1 MRLPHTPLTHVSHEI
16 ITCSNSRV
24 HTSYENFEFSIFDAL
39 IQYSYK
45 LNGMNSVF
53 LSSFTALSA
62 RVGALTVAL
71 LLALTSWSWSMAQS
85 QLDKMQTL
93 AQERY
98 GAAALESVVMW
109 RKLLEEARN
118 LSEDEKLKTVNVF
131 FNRRIRYVSDQE
143 VWGQTDYWASPL
155 EFMGKSAGD
164 CEDYAIA
171 KYMTLQILGIPTDK
185 LRMIYVRARF
195 GGPNSTNSEAHM
207 VLGYYATP
215 SDEPLILDSLV
226 GSIRP
231 AASRTD
237 LMPIFSFNTQGL
249 WVGGATS
256 SAADPTARLSQWRA
270 VMERM
275 KQEGLHP

>member
-1 MRLPHTPLTHVSHEI
+1 MTNTLLSHI
-16 ITCSNSRV
+16 
-24 HTSYENFEFSIFDAL
+24 
-39 IQYSYK
+39 
-45 LNGMNSVF
+45 
-53 LSSFTALSA
+53 
-62 RVGALTVAL
+62 GALARRCGGWTLAL
-71 LLALTSWSWSMAQS
+71 LLALTVWSWSAAQS
-85 QLDKMQTL
+85 QLDKMQAL

-98 GAAALESVVMW
+98 GPVALESVIAW
-109 RKLLEEARN
+109 RKLMEEARN
-118 LSEDEKLKTVNVF
+118 LPEDEKLKAVNVF

-171 KYMTLQILGIPTDK
+171 KYMSLQMIGVSPDK

-195 GGPNSTNSEAHM
+195 GGANSTNSEAHM
-207 VLGYYATP
+207 VLGYYANP
-215 SDEPLILDSLV
+215 NDEPLILDSLV

-237 LMPIFSFNTQGL
+237 LLPIFSFNTQGL

-270 VMERM
+270 VVERM
-275 KQEGLHP
+275 KQEGLNP

>member
-1 MRLPHTPLTHVSHEI
+1 MRLPHTPLTQASHEI
-16 ITCSNSRV
+16 ITCSGFRV
-24 HTSYENFEFSIFDAL
+24 HNSCKKLESGTFGTL
-39 IQYSYK
+39 IQFAYK
-45 LNGMNSVF
+45 LSPMVSAF
-53 LSSFTALSA
+53 LSCFSALPGRA
-62 RVGALTVAL
+62 GAWMPAVV
-71 LLALTSWSWSMAQS
+71 LALTAWSFSVAQN
-85 QLDKMQTL
+85 QLDKMQAL

-109 RKLLEEARN
+109 RKLMEEARN

-131 FNRRIRYVSDQE
+131 FNRRMRYVSDQD

-171 KYMTLQILGIPTDK
+171 KYMTLQMLGVPAEK

-195 GGPNSTNSEAHM
+195 GGPGSTNSEAHM

-215 SDEPLILDSLV
+215 NEEPLILDSLV

-237 LMPIFSFNTQGL
+237 LMPVFSFNTQGL

-270 VMERM
+270 VIERM

>member
-1 MRLPHTPLTHVSHEI
+1 MTINL
-16 ITCSNSRV
+16 
-24 HTSYENFEFSIFDAL
+24 
-39 IQYSYK
+39 
-45 LNGMNSVF
+45 
-53 LSSFTALSA
+53 LSPI
-62 RVGALTVAL
+62 GALARRRDGWTWAL
-71 LLALTSWSWSMAQS
+71 LLALTVWTWSAAQS
-85 QLDKMQTL
+85 QLDKMQAL

-98 GAAALESVVMW
+98 GQVALESVIAW
-109 RKLLEEARN
+109 RKLMDEARQ
-118 LSEDEKLKTVNVF
+118 LPEEEKLKAVNVF

-171 KYMTLQILGIPTDK
+171 KYMSLQMIGVSPDK

-195 GGPNSTNSEAHM
+195 GGANSTNSEAHM
-207 VLGYYATP
+207 VLGYYP
-215 SDEPLILDSLV
+215 NPNDEPLILDSLV

-237 LMPIFSFNTQGL
+237 LLPIFSFNTQGL

-270 VMERM
+270 VVERM
-275 KQEGLHP
+275 KQEGLNP

>member
-1 MRLPHTPLTHVSHEI
+1 
-16 ITCSNSRV
+16 
-24 HTSYENFEFSIFDAL
+24 
-39 IQYSYK
+39 
-45 LNGMNSVF
+45 MNSTF
-53 LSSFTALSA
+53 LSSIC
-62 RVGALTVAL
+62 ALTRRTGGWTLVL
-71 LLALTSWSWSMAQS
+71 LLALSAWSWSAAQS
-85 QLDKMQTL
+85 QLDKMQAL

-98 GAAALESVVMW
+98 GTVALESVIAW
-109 RKLLEEARN
+109 RKLMEEVRN
-118 LSEDEKLKTVNVF
+118 QPEDDKLKAVNVF
-131 FNRRIRYVSDQE
+131 FNRRIRYASDQE

-171 KYMTLQILGIPTDK
+171 KYITLQMIGVPAEK

-195 GGPNSTNSEAHM
+195 GGANSTNSEAHM
-207 VLGYYATP
+207 VLGYYPAP
-215 SDEPLILDSLV
+215 SDEPMILDSLV

-237 LMPIFSFNTQGL
+237 LTPIFSFNTQGL

-270 VMERM
+270 VIERM
-275 KQEGLHP
+275 KQEGLNP

>member
-1 MRLPHTPLTHVSHEI
+1 M
-16 ITCSNSRV
+16 
-24 HTSYENFEFSIFDAL
+24 
-39 IQYSYK
+39 
-45 LNGMNSVF
+45 
-53 LSSFTALSA
+53 
-62 RVGALTVAL
+62 
-71 LLALTSWSWSMAQS
+71 LALFLLMAGWSWSLAQN
-85 QLDKMQTL
+85 QIDKMQFL

-98 GAAALESVVMW
+98 GLVALETVIAW
-109 RKLLEEARN
+109 RQLMEQARS
-118 LSEDEKLKTVNVF
+118 LSEDEKLKLVNVF
-131 FNRRIRYVSDQE
+131 FNRRMRYASDLE
-143 VWGQTDYWASPL
+143 VWGKTDYWASPL

-164 CEDYAIA
+164 CEDFAVA
-171 KYMTLQILGIPTDK
+171 KYMSLQMLGVPAEK

-195 GGPNSTNSEAHM
+195 GGPGSTNSEAHM
-207 VLGYYATP
+207 VLGYYANP

-231 AASRTD
+231 ASSRTD

-275 KQEGLHP
+275 RQEGLYP